1 MNMTLDTDNANGNDM
16 MNGNEMMNGNDQMV
30 TNEITEMSTILPSN
44 DRQQPW
50 FQDTWSLP
58 FPHTPLNTSFPS
70 DLHAGGLAQSA
81 ADPDERGRVE
91 SAFSAAAPEDASFL
105 LPATNGP
112 QVESLSSA
120 SRHDV
125 DHGGRTVSSL
135 SSQSP
140 AYSRSSQD
148 DHATGL
154 HGSLN
159 KESMATKRLIQVY
172 FAEVH
177 PYWPILHAPT
187 FDTANAS
194 HVLVGSMIVLASWL
208 EGEPDHMKVAPLVFD
223 AVTATLLVRD
233 CFPCGLIE
241 ND

>member
-1 MNMTLDTDNANGNDM
+1 MTLDTDHANGNDM
-16 MNGNEMMNGNDQMV
+16 VNGNDQML
-30 TNEITEMSTILPSN
+30 TNEIDEMSAVLANN

-58 FPHTPLNTSFPS
+58 FPPAPLNTSFSS

-81 ADPDERGRVE
+81 TDPDERGRIDG
-91 SAFSAAAPEDASFL
+91 AFSAAAPEDTSFL
-105 LPATNGP
+105 PAANGP
-112 QVESLSSA
+112 QVEGFSSA
-120 SRHDV
+120 SSHDV
-125 DHGGRTVSSL
+125 DQGDRTVSSL
-135 SSQSP
+135 ASQSP
-140 AYSRSSQD
+140 AYSRSFQE

-154 HGSLN
+154 HDSLN
-159 KESMATKRLIQVY
+159 KESVATMRLIQLY

-194 HVLVGSMIVLASWL
+194 HVLLGSMILLTSWL
-208 EGEPDHMKVAPLVFD
+208 EGELDHVKLAPLVFD
-223 AVTATLLVRD
+223 AVTAALLVRH
-233 CFPCGLIE
+233 CFPFGLIE